1 MIKIA
6 QIIVKDK
13 QAFSRTGGVLRFLG
27 SAVDI
32 AKKIKDDGFKL
43 IHIVDEDALSGSS
56 TNLDVYD
63 TLTCFINVQVEG
75 FSKDDMIK
83 KLLSL
88 RCRVVF
94 PPEAVVSKY
103 SEKNL
108 LVAKIKSDYSGSLDG
123 FHDVII
129 ENADDFSIQKFSKLG
144 KRIIIYSQLKTKEK
158 VWGKISNY

>member
-1 MIKIA
+1 
-6 QIIVKDK
+6 
-13 QAFSRTGGVLRFLG
+13 
-27 SAVDI
+27 
-32 AKKIKDDGFKL
+32 
-43 IHIVDEDALSGSS
+43 EDALSGSS

-88 RCRVVF
+88 RCRVVLA
-94 PPEAVVSKY
+94 PEFDVSKY

-108 LVAKIKSDYSGSLDG
+108 LVAKIKADYSGSLDG
-123 FHDVII
+123 FHDVIL

-144 KRIIIYSQLKTKEK
+144 KRIIIYSELKTKEK

>member
-63 TLTCFINVQVEG
+63 NLTCFINVQVEG
-75 FSKDDMIK
+75 FSKDEMIK

-88 RCRVVF
+88 RCRVVL
-94 PPEAVVSKY
+94 PPETDVSKY

-108 LVAKIKSDYSGSLDG
+108 LVAKVKAGYSGNLDG
-123 FHDVII
+123 FHDVIL
-129 ENADDFSIQKFSKLG
+129 ENADEPSIQKFSKLG
-144 KRIIIYSQLKTKEK
+144 KRIIIYSELKTKQK

>member
-63 TLTCFINVQVEG
+63 NLTCFINVQVEG
-75 FSKDDMIK
+75 FSKDEMIK

-88 RCRVVF
+88 RCRVVLS
-94 PPEAVVSKY
+94 PETDVSKY

-108 LVAKIKSDYSGSLDG
+108 LVAKVKAGYSGSLDG
-123 FHDVII
+123 FHDVIL
-129 ENADDFSIQKFSKLG
+129 ENADEPSIQKFSKLG
-144 KRIIIYSQLKTKEK
+144 KRIIIYSELKTKQK

>member
-13 QAFSRTGGVLRFLG
+13 QAFSRSGGVLRFLG

-32 AKKIKDDGFKL
+32 AKKIKEEGFKL
-43 IHIVDEDALSGSS
+43 IHVIDEDALSGSS

-63 TLTCFINVQVEG
+63 TLTCFINVQVECAP
-75 FSKDDMIK
+75 KEEMIK

-88 RCRVVF
+88 RCRVVLS
-94 PPEAVVSKY
+94 PDADVSKY

-108 LVAKIKSDYSGSLDG
+108 LVAKVKADYSGNLDG
-123 FHDVII
+123 FPDVIL
-129 ENADDFSIQKFSKLG
+129 EDADESSIQKFSKLG
-144 KRIIIYSQLKTKEK
+144 KRLIIYSEVKTKQK